1 MNYHEMIAKGFQ
13 GEPYSLFFHQWMWMG
28 FGAAIVLL
36 IFIFFTKYLRGD
48 TTTPRMKDP
57 AVLAWLGAVAYMLHN
72 MEEYGVDLY
81 GNTFAFPS
89 FMYQLMGVRISEFAY
104 LACNLCLVWVVGPLV
119 AILVQRGYRRM
130 ASGMALF
137 ELINGLSH
145 IVQAINL
152 GCYNAG
158 LLTSIVIFLPLGC
171 WTLYVCYGREK
182 MPRLDILWLFL
193 GALAYHVV
201 LLAGIMGA
209 TKLGIGAGWQGII
222 MISDAVLIFCIW
234 WLVGRKGKVEIK

>member
-81 GNTFAFPS
+81 GKPS
-89 FMYQLMGVRISEFAY
+89 PFLRS
-104 LACNLCLVWVVGPLV
+104 CTNLWVSASASLHIWPVTSVWC
-119 AILVQRGYRRM
+119 
-130 ASGMALF
+130 
-137 ELINGLSH
+137 GL
-145 IVQAINL
+145 
-152 GCYNAG
+152 
-158 LLTSIVIFLPLGC
+158 
-171 WTLYVCYGREK
+171 
-182 MPRLDILWLFL
+182 
-193 GALAYHVV
+193 
-201 LLAGIMGA
+201 
-209 TKLGIGAGWQGII
+209 
-222 MISDAVLIFCIW
+222 
-234 WLVGRKGKVEIK
+234 